1 MKYLIIFFTFL
12 LILNVSAKTTLK
24 EIKKEAKND
33 NEGKLYLEEFHNLI
47 APHAINPVSLSDKSI
62 IGDKSFRFEVNH
74 GECGQEPKWSDCD
87 NERERSELYYE
98 WGSKNNHD
106 NEKLKKEKWYRFY
119 VFVPKEHNIL
129 APSQTSI
136 IQWKRRDPAKVL
148 IMFRYHH
155 GGLYFDFNGDTF
167 SPAPFYLLKNDKDMR
182 DQWTEILFST
192 NWHPSADKGFMKV
205 WIDGKMKIDYK
216 GVANHP
222 SKGKN
227 LNLRYGIYSSALDRY
242 RAAFNE
248 IKHKKRVLYFDGVRG
263 NTTCKKLLKDEKRCK
278 ELLSQNVIEYFKY
291 APERG
296 WSTSKKLGQ
305 YDLNKLG
312 APLKLEIKSE
322 QKKLYNYLTNKEIN
336 FLMTAKGEEEQC
348 IRKQFGSGLDLLR
361 KDTVSNQRYSNWN
374 VYSVLQEIVKD
385 CLN

>member
-106 NEKLKKEKWYRFY
+106 NEKWKKEKWYRFY

-222 SKGKN
+222 LKGKN

-322 QKKLYNYLTNKEIN
+322 QKKLHNYLTNKEIN

>member
-12 LILNVSAKTTLK
+12 LIFDASAKTTLK
-24 EIKKEAKND
+24 EIQKEAKND
-33 NEGKLYLEEFHNLI
+33 NDGKLYLEGFHNLI

-87 NERERSELYYE
+87 TDRERSELYYE

-106 NEKLKKEKWYRFY
+106 NEKWKKEKWYRFY

-136 IQWKRRDPAKVL
+136 IQWKRRDPSKVL

-167 SPAPFYLLKNDKDMR
+167 YPGTFYHLKNDKDMR
-182 DQWTEILFST
+182 DKWTEILFNT

-205 WIDGKMKIDYK
+205 WIDGKMRIDYK
-216 GVANHP
+216 GIANHP
-222 SKGKN
+222 SNGKN
-227 LNLRYGIYSSALDRY
+227 LNLRYGIYSSALDKY

-248 IKHKKRVLYFDGVRG
+248 IKHKQRVLYFDGVKG
-263 NTTCKKLLKDEKRCK
+263 DTSCDKLLKDKKRCN
-278 ELLSQNVIEYFKY
+278 ELLSQKVIEYFKY
-291 APERG
+291 DPEGG
-296 WSTSKKLGQ
+296 WDTSKKLEQ

-322 QKKLYNYLTNKEIN
+322 QKKLHNHLTNKEIN
-336 FLMTAKGEEEQC
+336 FLMTAKGEEELC

-361 KDTVSNQRYSNWN
+361 KDTVSNQRYSNWS
-374 VYSVLQEIVKD
+374 VYSTLQEIVKD
-385 CLN
+385 CSN

>member
-12 LILNVSAKTTLK
+12 LIFDASAKTTLK
-24 EIKKEAKND
+24 EIQKEAKND
-33 NEGKLYLEEFHNLI
+33 NDGKLYLEGFHSLI

-87 NERERSELYYE
+87 TDRERSELYYE

-106 NEKLKKEKWYRFY
+106 NEKWKKEKWYRFY

-136 IQWKRRDPAKVL
+136 IQWKRRDPSKVL

-167 SPAPFYLLKNDKDMR
+167 YPGTFYHLKNDKDMR
-182 DQWTEILFST
+182 DKWTEILFNT

-205 WIDGKMKIDYK
+205 WIDGKMRIDYK
-216 GVANHP
+216 GIANHP
-222 SKGKN
+222 SNGKN
-227 LNLRYGIYSSALDRY
+227 LNLRYGIYSSALDKY

-248 IKHKKRVLYFDGVRG
+248 IKHKQRVLYFDGVKG
-263 NTTCKKLLKDEKRCK
+263 DTSCDKLLKDKKRCN
-278 ELLSQNVIEYFKY
+278 ELLSQKVIEYFKY
-291 APERG
+291 DPEGG
-296 WSTSKKLGQ
+296 WDTSKKLEQ

-322 QKKLYNYLTNKEIN
+322 QKKLHNHLTNKEIN
-336 FLMTAKGEEEQC
+336 FLMTAKGEEELC

-361 KDTVSNQRYSNWN
+361 KDTVSNQRYSNWS
-374 VYSVLQEIVKD
+374 VYSTLQEIVKD
-385 CLN
+385 CSN